1 MWNKQP
7 SSPPQPSSPSEPV
20 SASSAAAAAGLSRAV
35 GGTTIIGSTMN
46 IKGSLQ
52 SSENVDL
59 NGQFEGQMDV
69 KARLFIGPQA
79 KATANLKVAELNVAG
94 TVQGNVDA
102 TGRVTLRTGANL
114 VGDVKTPGI
123 VIEDGAFFKG
133 GIDIM
138 RGPVPDKNAPA
149 KNS

>member
-1 MWNKQP
+1 M
-7 SSPPQPSSPSEPV
+7 SRG
-20 SASSAAAAAGLSRAV
+20 AGGATV
-35 GGTTIIGSTMN
+35 IGATMN

-102 TGRVTLRTGANL
+102 TGRVTLRCGANL

-138 RGPVPDKNAPA
+138 RGPASDSSVPEK
-149 KNS
+149 KS

>member
-1 MWNKQP
+1 M
-7 SSPPQPSSPSEPV
+7 SRG
-20 SASSAAAAAGLSRAV
+20 AGGATV
-35 GGTTIIGSTMN
+35 IGATMN

-94 TVQGNVDA
+94 TVQGNVDS

-138 RGPVPDKNAPA
+138 RGPAPDNSVPEK
-149 KNS
+149 KS

>member
-1 MWNKQP
+1 M
-7 SSPPQPSSPSEPV
+7 
-20 SASSAAAAAGLSRAV
+20 SRGT
-35 GGTTIIGSTMN
+35 GGTTVIGSTMN
-46 IKGSLQ
+46 VKGSLQ
-52 SSENVDL
+52 SAENVDL

-69 KARLFIGPQA
+69 KARLFVGAQA

-94 TVQGNVDA
+94 SVQGNVDA

-133 GIDIM
+133 GIDIT
-138 RGPVPDKNAPA
+138 RVPPA
-149 KNS
+149 EKK

>member
-1 MWNKQP
+1 
-7 SSPPQPSSPSEPV
+7 V
-20 SASSAAAAAGLSRAV
+20 SASTAAAAAGMSRS

-79 KATANLKVAELNVAG
+79 KAAANLKVAELNVAG
-94 TVQGNVDA
+94 AVQGNVDA

-138 RGPVPDKNAPA
+138 RVPAPDKNAA
-149 KNS
+149 DKNG

>member
-1 MWNKQP
+1 
-7 SSPPQPSSPSEPV
+7 
-20 SASSAAAAAGLSRAV
+20 
-35 GGTTIIGSTMN
+35 MN

-69 KARLFIGPQA
+69 KARLFVGPQA

-94 TVQGNVDA
+94 AVQGNVDA

-114 VGDVKTPGI
+114 VGDVN
-123 VIEDGAFFKG
+123 EDGAFFKG

-138 RGPVPDKNAPA
+138 RAPAPDKSVPE

>member
-1 MWNKQP
+1 MN
-7 SSPPQPSSPSEPV
+7 
-20 SASSAAAAAGLSRAV
+20 RTT
-35 GGTTIIGSTMN
+35 GGTTIIGSTMI

-52 SSENVDL
+52 SAENVEL

-69 KARLFIGPQA
+69 KARLSVGAQA

-94 TVQGNVDA
+94 AVQGNVDA

-138 RGPVPDKNAPA
+138 RPA
-149 KNS
+149 SEKGSSEKKP